1 MIEPFRDPAQP
12 LAARVEDLLGRLTLR
27 EKVGQLNQRL
37 LGWHAYART
46 PGGFVTTSTLDD
58 EVERWGGLGA
68 LYGLQRADAWSGRDW
83 STGIDP
89 AAALEVAALVQKRVV
104 AGSRFGIP
112 ALFVE
117 EAPHGHQALGAQ
129 FFPTNLGAAATF
141 RPDLLE
147 AAAAH
152 VARELRASGAHLAL
166 VSGLDILRDPRWG
179 RCEECFGE
187 DPLLAARFT
196 RALVR
201 GFRTQSGLGVVL
213 KHFAGQGAAIGGRNG
228 SGPPIG
234 PRELAEIHLPA
245 ARAGV
250 AEGALGVMAAYN
262 DLDGVP
268 CTANEA
274 LLTGI

>member
-83 STGIDP
+83 ATGIDP

-104 AGSRFGIP
+104 AGSRLGIP

-129 FFPTNLGAAATF
+129 LFPTNLGTAATF
-141 RPDLLE
+141 RPTCSRRPPPTPPRSCGP
-147 AAAAH
+147 AVPTSRSCPGWTSCATRAGAGPRSAS
-152 VARELRASGAHLAL
+152 ARTRCWPPAVYGRSSGGTGPSPGSGWCSSISPGRARRWAGATARAPRSARAS
-166 VSGLDILRDPRWG
+166 SPRSTCRPPAPG
-179 RCEECFGE
+179 SPR
-187 DPLLAARFT
+187 AR
-196 RALVR
+196 
-201 GFRTQSGLGVVL
+201 
-213 KHFAGQGAAIGGRNG
+213 
-228 SGPPIG
+228 
-234 PRELAEIHLPA
+234 
-245 ARAGV
+245 
-250 AEGALGVMAAYN
+250 
-262 DLDGVP
+262 
-268 CTANEA
+268 
-274 LLTGI
+274 